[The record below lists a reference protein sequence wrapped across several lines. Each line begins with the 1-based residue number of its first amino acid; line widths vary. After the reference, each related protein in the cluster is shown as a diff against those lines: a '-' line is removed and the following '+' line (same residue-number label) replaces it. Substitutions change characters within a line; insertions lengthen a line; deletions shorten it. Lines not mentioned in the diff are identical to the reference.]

1 MSKKIS
7 VDVAKE
13 MVGSKFDI
21 GTVSSPFSPSR
32 TSGIGNGYEIL
43 APKDIQDNIVEIDG
57 IYEDYNETEGTI
69 ALSTQTGI
77 ESIMP
82 VQNTVYSA
90 SISENAEGG
99 NIIQIGDRLSVI
111 GIKAEDRPVSV
122 AVTIIKFE
130 DKWIFEQVKS
140 IYGRA
145 NAIKNFYRMFKD
157 TPGKREYIL
166 NQLRGRKYNRYD
178 ASEDILFDSK
188 QEQMLKY
195 ALSKETYMSDTQRAF
210 ESMFRDSNPSKHKTE
225 QKLSYLSRIAP
236 TYKDRKP
243 VSKKELQKILDDR
256 FYKMELPKQQLIDV
270 LVSNERAN
278 KRGFNIL
285 LVGGP
290 GVGKTS
296 IMKAIAEARNI
307 PSEII
312 PLNGMSCPLE
322 LEGLDSGYDSADAGR
337 LIKVF
342 ASHGTSEMVIGFD
355 EIDKMN
361 SNSKEGD
368 PMSVLYRV
376 LLGEH
381 EDKFLGCGISTE
393 NTIFIATANSLRG
406 IPEPIKNRFNAII
419 MLEDYSVEDKMVIG
433 KKFIIPQLLK
443 NFELRDKD
451 LRFSDDVLQ
460 YIITDF
466 CEDGGARDLQHN
478 IEKVIRRVISSGSQK
493 EYRNLT
499 VEMIDDILSPLVRET
514 QAIFFNR
521 HREEYSEAVAKEIK
535 RCLSEIK
542 GNTNNGSDAFE
553 DDKRRQRLDYL
564 LSCRSEIGVFQDEF
578 DPIVFS
584 EKLHENLYG
593 MDRVIKEATLFYHTS
608 SLQGTILNSNLA
620 LCGGFGIGKTTIVKN
635 IAEAMGYNFVKIS
648 LNGID
653 DVRELRGFSSTYV
666 GSEPGRIVK
675 GIKKAG
681 SLKTVFQLDEI
692 DKIKPEVATALLDL
706 LDREFTDSFLDV
718 PVDFSKAIFIATA
731 NEWGSVPAVIRD
743 RFIVVNVDGYSR
755 EEKAEIVSD
764 YIIPKIERGYAASS
778 VSVSIEDSARTYLL
792 EAYCTSFGVRDAE
805 KAMQRIVSSKLL
817 EQVGKENSTIVN
829 ISKDDVRRCLGEE
842 PIPRGNFPEDGNQ
855 PGISKALAVSNGNMG
870 STFAIETV
878 LVDGDETLEMT
889 GLPKESATD
898 SVKIAVTC
906 IKKMF
911 PELLKGKHIHVH
923 FGEGSVPKDGPSAG
937 VALFMSIFSAA
948 IEKTLKIKDDYDVAY
963 TGEISLTGGV
973 FAVGG
978 VYEKLQAACDS
989 GCHIVFI
996 PSQNYEHLDKDK
1008 LGQYSCEVVPVTHI
1022 TQVIE
1027 RVFPEY
1033 VAFCH

>member
-1 MSKKIS
+1 
-7 VDVAKE
+7 
-13 MVGSKFDI
+13 
-21 GTVSSPFSPSR
+21 
-32 TSGIGNGYEIL
+32 
-43 APKDIQDNIVEIDG
+43 
-57 IYEDYNETEGTI
+57 
-69 ALSTQTGI
+69 
-77 ESIMP
+77 MP

-210 ESMFRDSNPSKHKTE
+210 EAMFRDSNPSKHKTE

-381 EDKFLGCGISTE
+381 DMARIASRGSVTIGYHKSVQEQLDELERQKVNQNSAYVVNVFVQPDKYMELTQSAGSIRSNQGVERMKQI
-393 NTIFIATANSLRG
+393 
-406 IPEPIKNRFNAII
+406 
-419 MLEDYSVEDKMVIG
+419 LEM
-433 KKFIIPQLLK
+433 
-443 NFELRDKD
+443 
-451 LRFSDDVLQ
+451 
-460 YIITDF
+460 
-466 CEDGGARDLQHN
+466 
-478 IEKVIRRVISSGSQK
+478 SGS
-493 EYRNLT
+493 
-499 VEMIDDILSPLVRET
+499 D
-514 QAIFFNR
+514 
-521 HREEYSEAVAKEIK
+521 
-535 RCLSEIK
+535 
-542 GNTNNGSDAFE
+542 
-553 DDKRRQRLDYL
+553 
-564 LSCRSEIGVFQDEF
+564 
-578 DPIVFS
+578 
-584 EKLHENLYG
+584 
-593 MDRVIKEATLFYHTS
+593 
-608 SLQGTILNSNLA
+608 
-620 LCGGFGIGKTTIVKN
+620 
-635 IAEAMGYNFVKIS
+635 
-648 LNGID
+648 
-653 DVRELRGFSSTYV
+653 RGFSVVYSKSFKNLRSNMSYLLHAAPIHITSV
-666 GSEPGRIVK
+666 GDTEN
-675 GIKKAG
+675 
-681 SLKTVFQLDEI
+681 LKYAMSDNIRLVSC
-692 DKIKPEVATALLDL
+692 
-706 LDREFTDSFLDV
+706 EFDV
-718 PVDFSKAIFIATA
+718 P
-731 NEWGSVPAVIRD
+731 N
-743 RFIVVNVDGYSR
+743 
-755 EEKAEIVSD
+755 
-764 YIIPKIERGYAASS
+764 
-778 VSVSIEDSARTYLL
+778 
-792 EAYCTSFGVRDAE
+792 RDAIKAHYYNKDTE
-805 KAMQRIVSSKLL
+805 KS
-817 EQVGKENSTIVN
+817 GK
-829 ISKDDVRRCLGEE
+829 
-842 PIPRGNFPEDGNQ
+842 
-855 PGISKALAVSNGNMG
+855 
-870 STFAIETV
+870 
-878 LVDGDETLEMT
+878 
-889 GLPKESATD
+889 
-898 SVKIAVTC
+898 
-906 IKKMF
+906 
-911 PELLKGKHIHVH
+911 
-923 FGEGSVPKDGPSAG
+923 
-937 VALFMSIFSAA
+937 
-948 IEKTLKIKDDYDVAY
+948 
-963 TGEISLTGGV
+963 
-973 FAVGG
+973 
-978 VYEKLQAACDS
+978 
-989 GCHIVFI
+989 
-996 PSQNYEHLDKDK
+996 
-1008 LGQYSCEVVPVTHI
+1008 
-1022 TQVIE
+1022 VIMY
-1027 RVFPEY
+1027 RS
-1033 VAFCH
+1033 

>member
-210 ESMFRDSNPSKHKTE
+210 EEMFRDSNPSKHKTE

-376 LLGEH
+376 
-381 EDKFLGCGISTE
+381 KQT
-393 NTIFIATANSLRG
+393 
-406 IPEPIKNRFNAII
+406 P
-419 MLEDYSVEDKMVIG
+419 
-433 KKFIIPQLLK
+433 
-443 NFELRDKD
+443 
-451 LRFSDDVLQ
+451 
-460 YIITDF
+460 
-466 CEDGGARDLQHN
+466 
-478 IEKVIRRVISSGSQK
+478 
-493 EYRNLT
+493 
-499 VEMIDDILSPLVRET
+499 
-514 QAIFFNR
+514 
-521 HREEYSEAVAKEIK
+521 
-535 RCLSEIK
+535 
-542 GNTNNGSDAFE
+542 
-553 DDKRRQRLDYL
+553 
-564 LSCRSEIGVFQDEF
+564 
-578 DPIVFS
+578 
-584 EKLHENLYG
+584 
-593 MDRVIKEATLFYHTS
+593 
-608 SLQGTILNSNLA
+608 
-620 LCGGFGIGKTTIVKN
+620 
-635 IAEAMGYNFVKIS
+635 
-648 LNGID
+648 
-653 DVRELRGFSSTYV
+653 
-666 GSEPGRIVK
+666 
-675 GIKKAG
+675 
-681 SLKTVFQLDEI
+681 
-692 DKIKPEVATALLDL
+692 
-706 LDREFTDSFLDV
+706 
-718 PVDFSKAIFIATA
+718 
-731 NEWGSVPAVIRD
+731 
-743 RFIVVNVDGYSR
+743 
-755 EEKAEIVSD
+755 
-764 YIIPKIERGYAASS
+764 
-778 VSVSIEDSARTYLL
+778 
-792 EAYCTSFGVRDAE
+792 
-805 KAMQRIVSSKLL
+805 
-817 EQVGKENSTIVN
+817 
-829 ISKDDVRRCLGEE
+829 
-842 PIPRGNFPEDGNQ
+842 
-855 PGISKALAVSNGNMG
+855 
-870 STFAIETV
+870 
-878 LVDGDETLEMT
+878 
-889 GLPKESATD
+889 
-898 SVKIAVTC
+898 
-906 IKKMF
+906 
-911 PELLKGKHIHVH
+911 
-923 FGEGSVPKDGPSAG
+923 
-937 VALFMSIFSAA
+937 
-948 IEKTLKIKDDYDVAY
+948 
-963 TGEISLTGGV
+963 
-973 FAVGG
+973 
-978 VYEKLQAACDS
+978 
-989 GCHIVFI
+989 
-996 PSQNYEHLDKDK
+996 
-1008 LGQYSCEVVPVTHI
+1008 
-1022 TQVIE
+1022 
-1027 RVFPEY
+1027 
-1033 VAFCH
+1033 